1 MSNLDDREAA
11 FAAIADRAEELI
23 QIATNGREPD
33 EALHHLA
40 MLAAKFEQ
48 EARAK

>member
-1 MSNLDDREAA
+1 MTLDDREAA
-11 FAAIADRAEELI
+11 FAALAERAEELI
-23 QIATNGREPD
+23 QIATTGRD
-33 EALHHLA
+33 MAEALHHLA